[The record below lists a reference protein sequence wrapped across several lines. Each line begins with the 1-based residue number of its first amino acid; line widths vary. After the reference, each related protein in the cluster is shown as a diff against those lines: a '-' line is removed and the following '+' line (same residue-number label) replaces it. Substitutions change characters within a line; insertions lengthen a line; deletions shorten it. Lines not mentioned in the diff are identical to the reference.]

1 MYIKTILKSFGRFIA
16 ILLLGTV
23 ISLMAS
29 SLLDIHYFFVRLKYT
44 SGLDDLQKWLI
55 GGLIAGGLVG
65 IVSSIMK
72 LKRSL
77 QPKDF
82 QLFFLVFL
90 RFFITAASTAIIILT
105 VWNYYKFDYFRLKDA
120 GPMAL
125 TVGVIL
131 GLCDLSSRISS
142 HINKKPN

>member
-1 MYIKTILKSFGRFIA
+1 MYIKTILKSFGRFIST
-16 ILLLGTV
+16 LLLGTI

-44 SGLDDLQKWLI
+44 SGLDSLQKWLI
-55 GGLIAGGLVG
+55 GGVIAGISFG
-65 IVSSIMK
+65 IVSSTMK

-77 QPKDF
+77 QPKNF
-82 QLFFLVFL
+82 QLFVLVFL
-90 RFFITAASTAIIILT
+90 RFLITAASTTTIVLA

-131 GLCDLSSRISS
+131 GLWDLSSHISS
-142 HINKKPN
+142 HIDKKPN